1 MNLAHLFPALQAR
14 PHGQRLAFLDSAASA
29 QKPQAVLDALHAAYA
44 GPYANIHRGLYFNSA
59 ASTAAFEA
67 ARTQLASFLGAD
79 AAGLIFTRNATEAVN
94 LVAHTWGTTH
104 LTPQS
109 VVVISELEHH
119 ANIVPW
125 QLLQARL
132 GFTIRVWPVLPD
144 GTLSLTALPN
154 LLDGAQLL
162 AITQKSNVNGYA
174 PPLASIIPMAKAAG
188 AVVLID
194 GAQGAVHAPQN
205 LATLGAD
212 FYIGTGH
219 KLYGPTGIGWLW
231 GQPALLNTLP
241 PYQGGGDMIEQV
253 RLPLGTTFAQ
263 APARFEAGTPAI
275 VEAIGLG
282 AATQFMLGL
291 GWPAIQAHEAALA
304 QQLSAALAELPF
316 LTTHGPAQGQAATGT
331 VPFSVQGCHPADVA
345 MLLDQ
350 QGVAV
355 RSGHH
360 CAMPLMAAL
369 GLPHGCLRASLG
381 VYNTLEDVTQL
392 VAALHTTHRMLAA

>member
-1 MNLAHLFPALQAR
+1 MSWAHHFPALNER

-29 QKPQAVLDALHAAYA
+29 QKPQSVLDALHHTYA

-59 ASTAAFEA
+59 ASTAAFET

-79 AAGLIFTRNATEAVN
+79 AQGLIFTRNATEAVN
-94 LVAHTWGTTH
+94 LVAQTWGATH
-104 LTPQS
+104 LSASS

-132 GFTIRVWPVLPD
+132 GFTIRVWPVEPD
-144 GTLSLTALPN
+144 GTLSLATLPALLN
-154 LLDGAQLL
+154 GAQLL
-162 AITQKSNVNGYA
+162 AITQTSNVNGYA
-174 PPLASIIPMAKAAG
+174 PPLATIIPMATAAG
-188 AVVLID
+188 CTVLVD
-194 GAQGAVHAPQN
+194 GSQGAVHAPQN
-205 LATLGAD
+205 LSALGAD
-212 FYIGTGH
+212 FYVGTGH

-231 GQPALLNTLP
+231 GRPAMLNTLP
-241 PYQGGGDMIEQV
+241 PYQGGGDMIDTV

-275 VEAIGLG
+275 AEAIGLG
-282 AATQFMLGL
+282 AATQFMQSL

-304 QQLSAALAELPF
+304 QQLSTALAQLPF
-316 LTTHGPAQGQAATGT
+316 ISTHGPPNTGI
-331 VPFSVQGCHPADVA
+331 VPFSVAGCHPSDVA

-369 GLPHGCLRASLG
+369 GLPHGCLRASVGL
-381 VYNTLEDVTQL
+381 YNTLEDVTQL
-392 VAALHTTHRMLAA
+392 VTALHTTHRMLTA